1 MGPRVP
7 PDRRAGR
14 GRSGHADSRDTDLGG
29 PVVQTP
35 LSAATRDKKRGG
47 RERGADPGD
56 GGPTRGV
63 RGVPGRPCAQ
73 PRGAVGPLCT
83 PRPPWRRPKCF
94 HVVSQGS
101 FDYINYFCSSLR
113 HLENVGGI
121 RASGGRAAVRPTG
134 RGGVAKARPP
144 HTCLGQ
150 CGKGMKRV
158 KKIKQKQN
166 PTERPR
172 WTLLQ
177 EWRTGPPF
185 HVRLLAGHRPAAAAR
200 RASRGE
206 PGIEGGAWPRSRR
219 LLPPASSSRQPR
231 APGRGRD
238 APGHGDRSGRPA
250 RGRGVAGEVSGCRR
264 GVDGESQTA
273 LRSQGWHTL
282 SPRGR
287 AAGHVEGR
295 AGGVS
300 RPPGPRVPRGTRTA
314 GSRRPQSC
322 VSTGR
327 HRWLASRCATSQRSS
342 ETFVWLVLF
351 KPSRPGPSPRAGDVG
366 TLFSRRAVAGR
377 RGK

>member
-1 MGPRVP
+1 MANRSPLSRAPSRQAPTGC
-7 PDRRAGR
+7 RRA
-14 GRSGHADSRDTDLGG
+14 
-29 PVVQTP
+29 
-35 LSAATRDKKRGG
+35 
-47 RERGADPGD
+47 
-56 GGPTRGV
+56 
-63 RGVPGRPCAQ
+63 
-73 PRGAVGPLCT
+73 
-83 PRPPWRRPKCF
+83 
-94 HVVSQGS
+94 
-101 FDYINYFCSSLR
+101 
-113 HLENVGGI
+113 
-121 RASGGRAAVRPTG
+121 
-134 RGGVAKARPP
+134 
-144 HTCLGQ
+144 
-150 CGKGMKRV
+150 
-158 KKIKQKQN
+158 
-166 PTERPR
+166 
-172 WTLLQ
+172 
-177 EWRTGPPF
+177 
-185 HVRLLAGHRPAAAAR
+185 
-200 RASRGE
+200 

-219 LLPPASSSRQPR
+219 FLPPPASSSRQPR
-231 APGRGRD
+231 APARGRD
-238 APGHGDRSGRPA
+238 APGHGDLSGRPA

-264 GVDGESQTA
+264 GVDGESQAA
-273 LRSQGWHTL
+273 LRSQGRHTL

>member
-1 MGPRVP
+1 MGCGPSHWPWRGGEGP
-7 PDRRAGR
+7 PATHV
-14 GRSGHADSRDTDLGG
+14 SG
-29 PVVQTP
+29 PVWERDEKSQKNKTKTKPNRKASPDPPPGMANRSP
-35 LSAATRDKKRGG
+35 LSRAPSRQA
-47 RERGADPGD
+47 
-56 GGPTRGV
+56 PTS
-63 RGVPGRPCAQ
+63 C
-73 PRGAVGPLCT
+73 C
-83 PRPPWRRPKCF
+83 
-94 HVVSQGS
+94 
-101 FDYINYFCSSLR
+101 
-113 HLENVGGI
+113 
-121 RASGGRAAVRPTG
+121 RALS
-134 RGGVAKARPP
+134 
-144 HTCLGQ
+144 
-150 CGKGMKRV
+150 
-158 KKIKQKQN
+158 
-166 PTERPR
+166 
-172 WTLLQ
+172 
-177 EWRTGPPF
+177 
-185 HVRLLAGHRPAAAAR
+185 
-200 RASRGE
+200 
-206 PGIEGGAWPRSRR
+206 IEGGAWPRSRR

-238 APGHGDRSGRPA
+238 APGHEDLSGRPA

-264 GVDGESQTA
+264 GVDGESQAA
-273 LRSQGWHTL
+273 LRSQGRHTL

-327 HRWLASRCATSQRSS
+327 HRWLASRCATSQQSS